1 METFERI
8 DFSGSGPTQCLDIV
22 NQQGRLGLRCS
33 RFGYILLV
41 YIIRLGNISN
51 HRSQVYPV
59 ILIE

>member
-41 YIIRLGNISN
+41 YIIRLGI
-51 HRSQVYPV
+51 
-59 ILIE
+59 